1 MSYPDLPAPTLLLA
15 CEKLNDEDQQKLA
28 ARDAE
33 MKREQENKEL
43 IAAGK
48 PPKNLKNVETPRPE
62 TVEELDALEARE
74 KEMYA
79 DTDHSMMRPKV
90 TFEKDMVSYEG
101 SASDDLATQGY
112 DETLVRDDVE
122 RDNETESMYTF
133 GKEYDGD
140 PDREALIEEMRCE
153 VAKPHTEGFQD
164 TNLCNFNCALCFA
177 SDKEYQCKLAKY
189 NEELNAYKSDV
200 GRFWEGSGKEHLVDD
215 DEPEKPNPPFGSPGI
230 RMLDISEVFDACMVF
245 HKNDKLKSYNS
256 LANVLKRHFIEG
268 GTVDRNR
275 VVCRD
280 ARCELLGAVITDD
293 KDMTKP
299 NAKTAAQKAADKL
312 AAGHYRGNQHQ
323 VSAETSERK
332 NEKEHL
338 RDSINHL
345 MVLYNPKRRYI
356 TKRIFDFQL
365 DSLIRTHYFF
375 YERARRIVAKA
386 EGIVLNGVFAQI
398 IGAGDKM
405 FKQDMIFYC
414 KMWYFNYFP
423 KIVDARLTEYLSKGS
438 LCPETWLNAPTN
450 TEILSLNDNELIHA
464 VTRMHIF
471 MKDEAFDAQGNPI
484 CKVARGSA
492 AHLLLNQ
499 TTISVPNKQY
509 ASIGKGT
516 TTSKLGETIKD
527 LLPDS
532 IDVYTADGID
542 VGHKNAQPA
551 RAAIK
556 NSLKIGHLNAQFL
569 GSYTPGA
576 DASKSAGK
584 TPARHLQ
591 QKEMQHALNGN
602 RPIFENVL
610 LKSGTHTING
620 YTSASVKKNTSPVQ
634 TTTFKRHV
642 TFFDIM
648 RVRYER
654 MGYTFPK
661 DSKTMAVLVINDQ
674 NILQPVVPCD
684 EMNCVDTALH
694 VQRVDRK
701 RCLSEIDNSDHIRNA
716 MKNIV
721 SALRSAAINC
731 IKDNADIKAA
741 LDCIKK
747 RKSAENV
754 AEMIDSAKDAL
765 DALSIAAVDSRD
777 DQTAFDKHVST
788 VINLR
793 DLLINSNA
801 FTIDK
806 VFVNINAVM
815 ELLKDYS
822 EQYSCLDTDRS
833 RTFAENMKES
843 NGKVASAFNR
853 TSWFDT
859 LMEKSRKIYK
869 RMKDQYEL
877 CVAAPEESI
886 EGKKVRYDKVRDL
899 SYVLDN
905 PCFFDKEKGIYTL
918 DGFVHVG
925 RVPGYTS
932 VPMDA
937 KDLRIRFA
945 HLKQIEQSAMNVDLY
960 KFFAETKPAWLRVMP
975 GDPTTSPSGM
985 LLAVRPESKFYTYE
999 SWLSVCEAR
1008 ELAINSHHK
1017 NLHQRLVE
1025 WIDKS
1030 SIDAKLEDQ
1039 FFKWLMSQYGCERA
1053 KSRFA
1058 NYMTEVD
1065 LQSRSGT
1072 YRLLAPEDSI
1082 AIAEAEFVEAK
1093 KARLGPQEDDEEP
1106 EQYFPAEDD
1115 EPEEEPMFGFGST
1128 FDVAERR
1135 ILSEA
1140 PGPASLAF
1148 GMTNNKASDPIR
1160 DRVMG
1165 VTQGNA
1171 ESDEDDDDL
1180 VGGLE
1185 RMLTGR

>member
-1 MSYPDLPAPTLLLA
+1 MSYPDLPAPVLLRA
-15 CEKLNDEDQQKLA
+15 CEQLNDENNQKLKE
-28 ARDAE
+28 RDAE
-33 MKREQENKEL
+33 VKLEEENKEL

-48 PPKNLKNVETPRPE
+48 PPKNLKKVEPPRPE
-62 TVEELDALEARE
+62 TVEEMDAREARE
-74 KEMYA
+74 KEMFS

-90 TFEKDMVSYEG
+90 TFAKDMVSFERTG
-101 SASDDLATQGY
+101 SDDLTTQGY
-112 DETLVRDDVE
+112 DETLARDDVE
-122 RDNETESMYTF
+122 RDTETEEMLLTF
-133 GKEYDGD
+133 GKEYNGD
-140 PDREALIEEMRCE
+140 PDREAMIEQMRCE

-164 TNLCNFNCALCFA
+164 TNLFNFNCALCFA
-177 SDKEYQCKLAKY
+177 SDKEYQCKLATYK
-189 NEELNAYKSDV
+189 EEKAAYDRDV
-200 GRFWEGSGKEHLVDD
+200 GRYWRGSGKEGLDD
-215 DEPEKPNPPFGSPGI
+215 DDKPKAPDVPLGSPGI
-230 RMLDISEVFDACMVF
+230 RMLDISEVFDTCMVF
-245 HKNDKLKSYNS
+245 HKNDKLKSYQS
-256 LANVLKRHFIEG
+256 LSNLLKRHFIEG

-280 ARCELLGAVITDD
+280 ARCEFLGAVLTDD

-312 AAGHYRGNQHQ
+312 DAGQYRGNQHQ

-332 NEKEHL
+332 DVREHL

-345 MVLYNPKRRYI
+345 MVLAKKKYINKRV
-356 TKRIFDFQL
+356 FDFEL
-365 DSLIRTHYFF
+365 DSLIRTHYYF

-398 IGAGDKM
+398 IGAGDKT

-414 KMWYFNYFP
+414 KMWYFNFFP
-423 KIVDARLTEYLSKGS
+423 KIVNARLTEYLSKGS
-438 LCPETWLNAPTN
+438 LCPETWLNGPSN
-450 TEILSLNDNELIHA
+450 TEILWLNDNELIHA

-499 TTISVPNKQY
+499 TTIPVQNKQY
-509 ASIGKGT
+509 QSTGKGT
-516 TTSKLGETIKD
+516 TTSKLGEAIKD

-551 RAAIK
+551 RSAIK
-556 NSLKIGHLNAQFL
+556 NSFKIGHQNAQFL
-569 GSYTPGA
+569 GSYTPGD
-576 DASKSAGK
+576 DASKSEGK
-584 TPARHLQ
+584 KTAKHLQ
-591 QKEMQHALNGN
+591 QKELQHALNGN
-602 RPIFENVL
+602 RPIFETVK
-610 LKSGTHTING
+610 LKSDTFTICG
-620 YTSASVKKNTSPVQ
+620 YTSELASLKKTTSPVQ
-634 TTTFKRHV
+634 LTTFKRHV

-648 RVRYER
+648 RVR
-654 MGYTFPK
+654 YTFPK

-684 EMNCVDTALH
+684 ELNCVDTALH
-694 VQRVDRK
+694 MQRVDRK

-806 VFVNINAVM
+806 IFVNINAVM

-833 RTFAENMKES
+833 RTFAVHMKES
-843 NGKVASAFNR
+843 NGKVASASNR
-853 TSWFDT
+853 TSWFDA
-859 LMEKSRKIYK
+859 LMKQHKNIYNSIKS
-869 RMKDQYEL
+869 QYDL
-877 CVAAPEESI
+877 CVAAPNDSI
-886 EGKKVRYDKVRDL
+886 DGKKVRFDEARDFAA
-899 SYVLDN
+899 YRDN
-905 PCFFDKEKGIYTL
+905 PSLFDKEKDMYTL

-925 RVPGYTS
+925 RVPGFYS

-937 KDLRIRFA
+937 KDLRIHFA
-945 HLKQIEQSAMNVDLY
+945 NIKKIEQSAKNVDMY
-960 KFFAETKPAWLRVMP
+960 KTLAETKPQWLRPFP
-975 GDPTTSPSGM
+975 GDPTISSAGVHI
-985 LLAVRPESKFYTYE
+985 AVRKESKFYTYE

-1008 ELAINSHHK
+1008 ALANNSAHK
-1017 NLHQRLVE
+1017 SFHQRLVE

-1030 SIDAKLEDQ
+1030 SIDTEIEDE
-1039 FFKWLMSQYGCERA
+1039 FFKWLMSKYGCERA
-1053 KSRFA
+1053 RSRFA
-1058 NYMTEVD
+1058 NYLTELD
-1065 LQSRSGT
+1065 LQSRNGT
-1072 YRLLAPEDSI
+1072 YKLNTPADI
-1082 AIAEAEFVEAK
+1082 CAIREAEFVDAK
-1093 KARLGPQEDDEEP
+1093 RARLGLQEDDEEL
-1106 EQYFPAEDD
+1106 EQCFPAEDD

-1140 PGPASLAF
+1140 PGHASLAF
-1148 GMTNNKASDPIR
+1148 GTTNNKASDPIR
-1160 DRVMG
+1160 DQVMG
-1165 VTQGNA
+1165 CGARDA
-1171 ESDEDDDDL
+1171 EYDDDDDFE
-1180 VGGLE
+1180 GQLE
-1185 RMLTGR
+1185 SFLAT

>member
-1 MSYPDLPAPTLLLA
+1 M
-15 CEKLNDEDQQKLA
+15 KLE
-28 ARDAE
+28 E
-33 MKREQENKEL
+33 ENKKL
-43 IAAGK
+43 IEAGK
-48 PPKNLKNVETPRPE
+48 PPKNLKKVEPPRPE
-62 TVEELDALEARE
+62 TVEELAALEARE

-90 TFEKDMVSYEG
+90 TFAKEMVSYEG

-112 DETLVRDDVE
+112 DETLKRDDVE
-122 RDNETESMYTF
+122 RDTETESMYTF

-164 TNLCNFNCALCFA
+164 INLGNFNCALCFA
-177 SDKEYQCKLAKY
+177 SDKEYQDKLATY
-189 NEELNAYKSDV
+189 NEELDAYERDV
-200 GRFWEGSGKEHLVDD
+200 GRFWKGSGKEHLDD
-215 DEPEKPNPPFGSPGI
+215 DDKPQKPKPPFGSPSI

-245 HKNDKLKSYNS
+245 HKKDKNKSYQS
-256 LANVLKRHFIEG
+256 LSNVLKRHFIEG
-268 GTVDRNR
+268 TTVDRNR

-280 ARCELLGAVITDD
+280 ARCEFLGTVITDD
-293 KDMTKP
+293 DKNKP
-299 NAKTAAQKAADKL
+299 NAKTAAQKAVAKL
-312 AAGHYRGNQHQ
+312 AAGQYRGSQHQ

-332 NEKEHL
+332 GVREHL

-345 MVLYNPKRRYI
+345 MFLYNHDPKKRYI
-356 TKRIFDFQL
+356 TKRIFDFQI
-365 DSLIRTHYFF
+365 DSLIRTHYYF

-386 EGIVLNGVFAQI
+386 EGIVLNSVFAQI
-398 IGAGDKM
+398 IGAGDKT
-405 FKQDMIFYC
+405 FKEDMIFYC
-414 KMWYFNYFP
+414 KMWCFIYFP
-423 KIVDARLTEYLSKGS
+423 KIVEERLKEYLSKGN
-438 LCPETWLNAPTN
+438 LCPASWLRDPTN
-450 TEILSLNDNELIHA
+450 TEVLSLNDNELIHA

-499 TTISVPNKQY
+499 TTISVLNQQY
-509 ASIGKGT
+509 ASTGKGT
-516 TTSKLGETIKD
+516 KTSKLGETITD
-527 LLPDS
+527 LLPPS
-532 IDVYTADGID
+532 IEVYTADGID

-551 RAAIK
+551 RTAIK
-556 NSLKIGHLNAQFL
+556 NSLRIGHQNAQFL
-569 GSYTPGA
+569 GSYTPG
-576 DASKSAGK
+576 DNVPKSAGK
-584 TPARHLQ
+584 TPARHLMV
-591 QKEMQHALNGN
+591 KEMQHALNGN
-602 RPIFENVL
+602 RPIFDNVL
-610 LKSGTHTING
+610 LKSRAHTING
-620 YTSASVKKNTSPVQ
+620 YTSELALKMDKTKPPVQ
-634 TTTFKRHV
+634 TTTYKRHV

-654 MGYTFPK
+654 MRYTFPK
-661 DSKTMAVLVINDQ
+661 DNETMAVLVINNE

-684 EMNCVDTALH
+684 ELHCADTALQM
-694 VQRVDRK
+694 QRVDRK
-701 RCLSEIDNSDHIRNA
+701 RCLSEIDNSDHIKNA

-741 LDCIKK
+741 LDRMKK

-793 DLLINSNA
+793 DLLINA
-801 FTIDK
+801 KGFTIDQ

-815 ELLKDYS
+815 DLLKDYS

-869 RMKDQYEL
+869 RMKDQYDL
-877 CVAAPEESI
+877 CVAAPEDSL
-886 EGKKVRYDKVRDL
+886 EGRKVRFDKVRDL
-899 SYVLDN
+899 AYVLDN

-932 VPMDA
+932 VPMDE

-945 HLKQIEQSAMNVDLY
+945 HIKQIEQSAKNVDLY
-960 KFFAETKPAWLRVMP
+960 KFFAETKPQWLRVMP
-975 GDPTTSPSGM
+975 GDPKTVSGM
-985 LLAVRPESKFYTYE
+985 ILAVRPDSKFYTYE

-1008 ELAINSHHK
+1008 ELARNSHHK
-1017 NLHQRLVE
+1017 HLHQRLVE

-1030 SIDAKLEDQ
+1030 SIDAKLEGQ

-1065 LQSRSGT
+1065 LRSRNGT

-1093 KARLGPQEDDEEP
+1093 KARLGPEEEDEEP

-1115 EPEEEPMFGFGST
+1115 EPEEEPMFGFGSS

-1140 PGPASLAF
+1140 PGHASLAF
-1148 GMTNNKASDPIR
+1148 GTANKQASDPVR

-1165 VTQGNA
+1165 VTQSNA
-1171 ESDEDDDDL
+1171 ESDEDDDDM

-1185 RMLTGR
+1185 RMLTGQ